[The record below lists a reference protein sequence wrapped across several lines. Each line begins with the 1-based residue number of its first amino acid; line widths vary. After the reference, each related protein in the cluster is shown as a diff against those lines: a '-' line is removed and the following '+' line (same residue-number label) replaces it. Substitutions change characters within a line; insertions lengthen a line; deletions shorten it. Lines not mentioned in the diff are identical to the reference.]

1 MIALMVMTMI
11 INTMHEVYMVISP
24 RIKSEMDDFRD
35 NLSDLGRD
43 DDLRWVIVI
52 LMIITILRIVRTVK

>member
-11 INTMHEVYMVISP
+11 INTMHEVISP